1 MTNEET
7 ARLLCAAFR
16 AQLADE
22 DLTSR
27 LVSAVHGPRAEHAG
41 QKLARE
47 LAAGTASIEA
57 ARAARDAEFERR
69 CGAKARHAWDE
80 YQRARDRHEAERD
93 GRAAAR
99 APSLLV
105 AASMHLGR
113 PQTAVF

>member
-41 QKLARE
+41 QRALRE
-47 LAAGTASIEA
+47 LAAGVDAIEA

-69 CGAKARHAWDE
+69 NGARARRAWLAYE
-80 YQRARDRHEAERD
+80 KARDRHEAERE
-93 GRAAAR
+93 GQAAAR